1 MGDFLLRVVIFGA
14 MWLGG
19 AVGGVAFTF
28 GSAYTSGLQVL
39 EMIFGDSVAAQLTDA
54 QYCGGTGFVVG
65 AVSGIALALGLA
77 ALFAGREEGAEED
90 DSTFRLDSIASAVSG
105 FCLVVG
111 PLTGFLL
118 GHLLIGAVASL
129 IGLGVGLGG
138 GAVWAVVRSRAA

>member
-1 MGDFLLRVVIFGA
+1 MTDAARRMPDLLLVFLL
-14 MWLGG
+14 L
-19 AVGGVAFTF
+19 
-28 GSAYTSGLQVL
+28 
-39 EMIFGDSVAAQLTDA
+39 
-54 QYCGGTGFVVG
+54 
-65 AVSGIALALGLA
+65 ALFALGLA